1 LRAVDGRRQERLWR
15 LVTERVSERTSGMG
29 WVGVVCGVAVEVLG
43 IDGSAI
49 SLRAREHDQEL
60 IAADGDWAA
69 SLEELQYTVGE
80 GPGVEA
86 FASGGPVLVSDL
98 TVDEE
103 RWPGFADAA
112 AEHGLGAA
120 FAFPLQLG
128 AILLG
133 TLDLYRRAS
142 GPLPPE
148 ELSDGLALA
157 SIATTA
163 LLTDSVGEGERHA
176 RWAQSD
182 VVGYYD
188 DVNVATGMLAT
199 ELKISLEDALLRLR
213 AHAFSIK
220 RPVTEVAKAVLDRQL
235 RFDPPQE

>member
-1 LRAVDGRRQERLWR
+1 MDGRRRERLWR
-15 LVTERVSERTSGMG
+15 LATERVSERDSGIG
-29 WVGVVCGVAVEVLG
+29 WVGVVCAVAVEVLD

-49 SLRAREHDQEL
+49 SLRLRDHDQEL
-60 IAADGDWAA
+60 IAADGDWAI

-98 TVDEE
+98 TLDEQ

-112 AEHGLGAA
+112 AGQGLGAT
-120 FAFPLQLG
+120 FAFPLQIG

-133 TLDLYRRAS
+133 TLDLYRRAA
-142 GPLPPE
+142 GPLSPE

-157 SIATTA
+157 DLASTA
-163 LLTDSVGEGERHA
+163 LLTDSTGEGGQNALWA
-176 RWAQSD
+176 RPD

-213 AHAFSIK
+213 AHAFSHQ

-235 RFDPPQE
+235 RFDSPQEPS